1 MPPSIQ
7 PMPSFSDPIRYLSG
21 VGPEMARRLARLE
34 IRTIRDLLFHIPRS
48 YLDRRTVTP
57 IAFLRPNEE
66 ASVQGTLASVRLER
80 RLRGRRDVAGVIQ
93 DGTGA
98 LRVVWFNQPFVERL
112 LRAGERYFFSGPVEP
127 YRGLEMH
134 NPEFEA
140 EEEEEDARSEFA
152 RVIPVYG
159 LTQGVTQR
167 WLRAR
172 VEDALRAARDLP
184 DPIPASWRA
193 ERRLPALSEAFAQVH
208 F

>member
-1 MPPSIQ
+1 
-7 PMPSFSDPIRYLSG
+7 
-21 VGPEMARRLARLE
+21 
-34 IRTIRDLLFHIPRS
+34 
-48 YLDRRTVTP
+48 
-57 IAFLRPNEE
+57 
-66 ASVQGTLASVRLER
+66 
-80 RLRGRRDVAGVIQ
+80 
-93 DGTGA
+93 
-98 LRVVWFNQPFVERL
+98 
-112 LRAGERYFFSGPVEP
+112 YFFSGPVEP

-193 ERRLPALSEAFAQVH
+193 ARSLPALSEAFAQVH
-208 F
+208 FPPAPEDAAPARRRHPLEELLRIQLSLPDAPARRPGRRAAPPPSPGASRPSR